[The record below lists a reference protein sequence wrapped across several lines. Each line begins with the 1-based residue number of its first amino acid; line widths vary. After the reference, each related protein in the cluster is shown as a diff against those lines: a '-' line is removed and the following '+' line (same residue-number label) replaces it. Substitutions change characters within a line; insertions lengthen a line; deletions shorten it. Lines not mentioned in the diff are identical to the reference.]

1 MMPYLKDN
9 MKDFGWD
16 ATYMIRDKGMASDLG
31 GNALAITKDSQDPEA
46 AADFIKF
53 VVDKQNME
61 YFVKNSQFIPAR
73 KILVESGID
82 YTYRPDTMNRFVE
95 QSRTVPSEMAKVET
109 FGSFN
114 QINQKVEDQLDLA
127 FTSDQS
133 PEDTAKNIASG
144 IRSVLNG

>member
-1 MMPYLKDN
+1 
-9 MKDFGWD
+9 
-16 ATYMIRDKGMASDLG
+16 
-31 GNALAITKDSQDPEA
+31 
-46 AADFIKF
+46 
-53 VVDKQNME
+53 
-61 YFVKNSQFIPAR
+61 
-73 KILVESGID
+73 
-82 YTYRPDTMNRFVE
+82 
-95 QSRTVPSEMAKVET
+95 VPSEMAKVET